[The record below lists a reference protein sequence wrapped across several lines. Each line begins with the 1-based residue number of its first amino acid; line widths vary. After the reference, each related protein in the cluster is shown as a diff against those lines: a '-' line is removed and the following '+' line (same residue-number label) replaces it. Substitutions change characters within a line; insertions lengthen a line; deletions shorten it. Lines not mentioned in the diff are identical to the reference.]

1 MDDMGFGMAT
11 FVQFLAISIM
21 QLLLYC
27 WYGNELTYQ
36 VNDSIGYYIANIRNN
51 NKRYKLAVIIT
62 ERFVN

>member
-36 VNDSIGYYIANIRNN
+36 VNDSIYYSIVDVRKNN
-51 NKRYKLAVIIT
+51 
-62 ERFVN
+62 